1 MSKVIAVWG
10 TPGSGKTTFAAKLAS
25 SLNMGGKGKSIHSAI
40 AVFPDFT
47 APVVPTIFP
56 NKKSD
61 ELFSLGSVL
70 QKPDLTKNLIVS
82 NTIFI
87 KDRTNLGFL
96 GYTAGEN
103 RFSYAEYTRDKA
115 DAFLDCI
122 TGVSEYVVVDCS
134 SNPEDNM
141 LTMATLERAD
151 IAIRLLSP
159 DLKGLSYHLSQTPIY
174 IRFGYMKDDCI
185 QAINVTTP
193 EYQYSAADMKGHFGK
208 VEYIV
213 PYSQTL
219 KEQYMQGTLTETTKD
234 KKYTSAVEAIRERVV
249 KV

>member
-1 MSKVIAVWG
+1 MSKLIAVWG
-10 TPGSGKTTFAAKLAS
+10 MPGSGKTVFTAKLTSA
-25 SLNMGGKGKSIHSAI
+25 LNMGGKSKSIHSAI
-40 AVFPDFT
+40 AVFPDYT

-56 NKKSD
+56 NKRND
-61 ELFSLGSVL
+61 EIFSLGSVL
-70 QKPDLTKNLIVS
+70 QKPDITKNLIVS

-103 RFSYAEYTRDKA
+103 RFSYADYTREKA

-122 TGVSEYVVVDCS
+122 MDVSEYVVVDCS
-134 SNPEDNM
+134 SNPEENI
-141 LTMATLERAD
+141 LTTAVLERAD
-151 IAIRLLSP
+151 IVLRLLSP

-174 IRFGYMKDDCI
+174 IRFGYMKDNCI
-185 QAINVTTP
+185 QVINITTP
-193 EYQYSAADMKGHFGK
+193 EYRYAAAEMKGHFGK
-208 VEYIV
+208 VDYII

-234 KKYTSAVEAIRERVV
+234 RKYLSAVEAVRE
-249 KV
+249 KVTR